1 MGGGPRKRPVGETC
15 GVGGQIAFITTDHLS
30 SGCLR
35 DEQINIYR
43 YKTSR
48 VLQDNRACS
57 NLRGMNP
64 IDFESIA
71 LTARP
76 KTLRM
81 WEGGIN

>member
-1 MGGGPRKRPVGETC
+1 M
-15 GVGGQIAFITTDHLS
+15 GGQIAFITTDDLS

-35 DEQINIYR
+35 DEQINIFL
-43 YKTSR
+43 YKISR

-81 WEGGIN
+81 YRGRMYQLIN